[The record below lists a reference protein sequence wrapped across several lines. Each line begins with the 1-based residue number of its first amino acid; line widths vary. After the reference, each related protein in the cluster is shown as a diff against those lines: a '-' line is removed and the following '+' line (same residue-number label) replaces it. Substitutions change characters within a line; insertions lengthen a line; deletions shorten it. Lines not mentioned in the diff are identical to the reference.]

1 MWTHNEVDLAPYP
14 VVGLVLIGG
23 DTEKFTHALGFE
35 SLDPF
40 FFLSESTSKGPCFTA
55 VEEDGGDRW
64 LTSQKQSLFQ
74 DFPTNKVS

>member
-40 FFLSESTSKGPCFTA
+40 FFFQSQPARVHVSQPWRRMEVT
-55 VEEDGGDRW
+55 GG
-64 LTSQKQSLFQ
+64 
-74 DFPTNKVS
+74 